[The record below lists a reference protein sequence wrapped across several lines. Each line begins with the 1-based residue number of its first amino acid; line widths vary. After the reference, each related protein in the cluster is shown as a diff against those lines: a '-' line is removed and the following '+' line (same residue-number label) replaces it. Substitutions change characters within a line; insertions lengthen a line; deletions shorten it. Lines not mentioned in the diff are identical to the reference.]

1 MRILLKDD
9 IQTVCKFFQTVKMNK
24 FYAAMSFLTSV
35 TTHVMELASA
45 FFISAVIQSIVNK
58 HPEAA
63 YMNILLGML
72 TGIASYASLYLNYL
86 FFAKNSSFMY
96 RTMRQTLT
104 EKVMGYQSNF
114 SEKKSTSMILNVMN
128 EVADVTSITDN
139 VTEVIVSFAKTIF
152 LIYVFLKYN
161 IFVGVVALVI
171 SLIYAGILDFA
182 NTKIVDLL
190 RRQMKYKDKLTEYT
204 RQVIDGMSEIRQ
216 FFAQDK
222 ILATTGDLLD
232 RRGKVYLSRYKWVG
246 LRQSCT
252 PMIVIAGKT
261 ILYVILAAMAIAGKI
276 EISVLV
282 LLISYYEQIMKAMTK
297 IMDYS
302 RSIREKA
309 VSVERIYSL
318 LNYTGVDNIAFGDEG
333 VDDIDGVVRF
343 IDVNFKYDDKIG
355 GSVEDI
361 NFVAEAG
368 KITAIVG
375 RSGSGKTTLANLLMR
390 KYRVDSG
397 EILVDNVNILNY
409 SKEIFAKNV
418 SLIDQTPFLFNSSI
432 RNNLGIV
439 DGNTKR
445 QMEACKRVGLH
456 NTIMKLPSGYNTVIG
471 NKNKRL
477 NLGQIQLLAIARALL
492 TKAEILVLDE
502 ATSPIDPVMTKEI
515 KNLILNLKT
524 DHTIILV
531 THDKELMKMADK
543 VVVMNDGRVLDI
555 GSHKELMKRCK
566 HYVGL
571 QNNSYY
577 EDKSMEDLDD
587 GELEKEVTE

>member
-204 RQVIDGMSEIRQ
+204 RQVIDGVSEIRQ

-456 NTIMKLPSGYNTVIG
+456 NTIMRLPSGYNTVIG

>member
-204 RQVIDGMSEIRQ
+204 RQVIDGVSEIRQ

-543 VVVMNDGRVLDI
+543 VVVMNDGMVLDI

>member
-204 RQVIDGMSEIRQ
+204 RQVIDGVSEIRQ

-343 IDVNFKYDDKIG
+343 IGVNFKYDDKIG

>member
-204 RQVIDGMSEIRQ
+204 RQVIDGVSEIRQ

-309 VSVERIYSL
+309 VSVERIHSL
-318 LNYTGVDNIAFGDEG
+318 LNYTGVENIAFGDEG

-477 NLGQIQLLAIARALL
+477 NLGQVQLLAIARALL

-577 EDKSMEDLDD
+577 EDKSMENPDG

>member
-204 RQVIDGMSEIRQ
+204 RQVIDGVSEIRQ

-222 ILATTGDLLD
+222 ILATTGELLD

-309 VSVERIYSL
+309 VSVERIHSL
-318 LNYTGVDNIAFGDEG
+318 LNYTGVENIAFGDEG

-456 NTIMKLPSGYNTVIG
+456 NTIMRLPSGYNTVIG

>member
-204 RQVIDGMSEIRQ
+204 RQVIDGVSEIRQ

-343 IDVNFKYDDKIG
+343 MGVNFKYDDKIG

>member
-204 RQVIDGMSEIRQ
+204 RQVIDGVSEIRQ

-343 IDVNFKYDDKIG
+343 IGVNFKYDDKIG

-543 VVVMNDGRVLDI
+543 VVVMNDGRVLDT

-566 HYVGL
+566 YYVGL

-577 EDKSMEDLDD
+577 EDKGMEDLDD
-587 GELEKEVTE
+587 GELEKEVIE